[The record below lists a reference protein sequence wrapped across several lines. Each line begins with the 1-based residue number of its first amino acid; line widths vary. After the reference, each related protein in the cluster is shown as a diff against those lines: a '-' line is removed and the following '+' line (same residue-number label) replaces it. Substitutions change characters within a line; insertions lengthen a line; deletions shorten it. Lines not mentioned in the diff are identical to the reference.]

1 MKYNNVAGWTLPGAP
16 LPTYILEISAKR
28 EKENQYV
35 IFFSFSPFM
44 NRIKKESVSGES
56 AL

>member
-1 MKYNNVAGWTLPGAP
+1 LPGAP
-16 LPTYILEISAKR
+16 LPTYISEISANR

-35 IFFSFSPFM
+35 IIFSFSPFV